1 MKVKYGKAFLLFI
14 AFIAFGMMAAKGQYA
29 TDSAEIS
36 LITASPGEE
45 TYAVFGHT
53 SLRVNDKVQG
63 YDLVFNYGTFDFS
76 TENFYLKFSTG
87 KLMYFLSIA
96 NYSDFIEAYH
106 QNGQAIYVQP
116 FNLSNKEKFTLINNL
131 HENYRE
137 ENRHFRYDFFRDNC
151 ATRIRD
157 IIEKSVDGKI
167 VYDTTYVLQR
177 ESFRKLFGSHLKNE
191 PWIIFGLNLIM
202 GKSTDSIASLH
213 DYMYLPVHLKN
224 LFASA
229 KVVSANGSKALTM
242 EPAMLFPSTIVIE
255 KPPFYATPEFVC
267 ALLFLVI
274 LLVTIWEYRKGKFFK
289 GIDIFLFTLTGLLG
303 VLIFWLWTWSLHVYL
318 HNNLHIIWAT
328 PLNLM
333 AAVFLLFFSK
343 NRWMHYYSAVYGTLI
358 VLLVIASFFVVQ
370 EFAVASYFL
379 MGIMLVRAARIYL
392 KYNEEYTR

>member
-1 MKVKYGKAFLLFI
+1 MKVKYSKALLLFLG
-14 AFIAFGMMAAKGQYA
+14 FIIGSLSAVKGQYP
-29 TDSAEIS
+29 TDSAEVS

-53 SLRVNDKVQG
+53 SLRVNDKLQG

-137 ENRHFRYDFFRDNC
+137 ENRYFRYDFFRDNC
-151 ATRIRD
+151 ATRVRD
-157 IIEKSVDGKI
+157 IIEKSVDGTI
-167 VYDTTYVLQR
+167 VYDTTYVLKR
-177 ESFRKLFGSHLKNE
+177 ESFRRLFGSHLKNE

-202 GKSTDSIASLH
+202 GKSTDSIASIR

-229 KVVSANGSKALTM
+229 TVVSPQGSKKLTM

-255 KPPFYATPEFVC
+255 KPPFFATPEFVC
-267 ALLFLVI
+267 ALLFLIV
-274 LLVTIWEYRKGKFFK
+274 LLVTIWEYRRRKFFRA
-289 GIDIFLFTLTGLLG
+289 IDISLFILTGLLG
-303 VLIFWLWTWSLHVYL
+303 TLIFWLWGWSLHVYL

-328 PLNLM
+328 PLNLG
-333 AAVFLLFFSK
+333 AAVLLLFFSK
-343 NRWMHYYSAVYGTLI
+343 HRLMHYYSAVYGTLI
-358 VLLVIASFFVVQ
+358 LLLIIASFFVVQ
-370 EFAVASYFL
+370 EFAIASYFL

-392 KYNEEYTR
+392 KYNEVYTR